1 MSRPRSSTLALTAAL
16 VCGVSLACGGAP
28 PTGSVNS
35 SAAAPSLLRPV
46 ASVDQVMDG
55 IIIPASQR
63 VFDAVVYVNGELQQ
77 VPKNDDEWFAVQ
89 MQALAVAEAGNLL
102 MMPPR
107 AKDTGDWMTASRA
120 MTDSAYRVAQAAE
133 AKNTDLML
141 TTGGEMYNACTA
153 CHEKYLTMPEP

>member
-1 MSRPRSSTLALTAAL
+1 MLLLASSMA
-16 VCGVSLACGGAP
+16 ACGGSTPATSGTP
-28 PTGSVNS
+28 AG
-35 SAAAPSLLRPV
+35 AAPQLRPV

-63 VFDAVVYVNGELQQ
+63 VFDAVVYVNGVLEQS
-77 VPKNDDEWFAVQ
+77 PKTDDDWFGIQ

-107 AKDTGDWMTASRA
+107 AKDTGDWLTFSRA
-120 MTDSAYRVAQAAE
+120 LTDTAYRVAQAAE
-133 AKNTDLML
+133 AKNLDLVL

-153 CHEKYLTMPEP
+153 CHEKYLTMPEQ